1 MEAPRLV
8 WRVNYRC
15 SSTGDMSPL
24 AFLSTC
30 LLVQSRPP
38 ARLDSLWDMLVRGGP
53 VMIPLVVCSV
63 IALGWMFERWMRLRA
78 SLLGSR
84 AQADQLVNAARDLG
98 PARALEAA
106 RAQPTTLARV
116 LQPVLERWP
125 ESRANLEKAV
135 EDTASRELRT
145 LISSLR
151 PLTVITVTAPLLGL
165 FGTVI
170 GIIIAFRDIAQSDAM
185 GKPEALATGIAQA
198 LITTASGLAIAIPT
212 QAAYYWF
219 RGRIDR
225 FWRLVE
231 ESGERLFAVHSGAP
245 AAAPPT
251 STLPPPEPMPPPPV
265 DPTLAPISLLAGGRP

>member
-1 MEAPRLV
+1 
-8 WRVNYRC
+8 
-15 SSTGDMSPL
+15 MSPL
-24 AFLSTC
+24 AYASTL

-53 VMIPLVVCSV
+53 VMVPLLVCSV

-78 SLLGSR
+78 GLLGSR

-98 PARALEAA
+98 PARALEIA
-106 RAQPTTLARV
+106 RTQPTLLARV
-116 LQPVLERWP
+116 LQPVLERWS
-125 ESRANLEKAV
+125 ETRANLEKAV

-231 ESGERLFAVHSGAP
+231 ETGDRLFAVHSGQ
-245 AAAPPT
+245 AAAPAV
-251 STLPPPEPMPPPPV
+251 PPPAQATPPAPPPPHI

>member
-1 MEAPRLV
+1 
-8 WRVNYRC
+8 
-15 SSTGDMSPL
+15 
-24 AFLSTC
+24 
-30 LLVQSRPP
+30 
-38 ARLDSLWDMLVRGGP
+38 MLVRGGP
-53 VMIPLVVCSV
+53 VMIPLLLCSV
-63 IALGWMFERWMRLRA
+63 IALGCMFERWMRLRA
-78 SLLGSR
+78 GLLGNR
-84 AQADQLVNAARDLG
+84 AQAEELVNAARDLG
-98 PARALEAA
+98 PSRALDIARAK
-106 RAQPTTLARV
+106 PTVLARV
-116 LQPVLERWP
+116 LQPVLERWS
-125 ESRANLEKAV
+125 ESRSNLEKAV
-135 EDTASRELRT
+135 EDAASRELRM

-198 LITTASGLAIAIPT
+198 LVCTASGLAIAIPT

-231 ESGERLFAVHSGAP
+231 ESGERLFAVHAGIP
-245 AAAPPT
+245 AASAPPA
-251 STLPPPEPMPPPPV
+251 PPAQPTAPPPV